1 LIIDK
6 NNFYDV
12 IDELKTLP
20 NIIDEVT
27 EKKFKEVY
35 SADSSRKD
43 KGIVYI
49 LRCERKISRLKG
61 KSNIV
66 YIGQTK
72 GSYGTRYSSSAKV
85 QATSKANKLKYEYIV
100 KNYGAIR
107 ISLCSF
113 NKFGPSLLE
122 AEGQLLWWYFQ
133 NHFEYPPLNYTKTKI
148 RTDAIQIKDT

>member
-1 LIIDK
+1 MIIDK

-12 IDELKTLP
+12 LDGFKVLP
-20 NIIDEVT
+20 NKLDEIT
-27 EKKFKEVY
+27 EEKFKEIY
-35 SADSSRKD
+35 SAKSSRKD

-72 GSYGTRYSSSAKV
+72 GSFGARYSSSAKV
-85 QATSKANKLKYEYIV
+85 QSTSKANKLKFEYIV
-100 KNYGAIR
+100 KNYGEIS
-107 ISLCSF
+107 ISLCAF
-113 NKFGPSLLE
+113 NKFGQSLLK

-133 NHFEYPPLNYTKTKI
+133 NHCEYPPLNYTKTKV
-148 RTDAIQIKDT
+148 RNDTIKIKNT